1 MSKTLGVC
9 GGEACIKKRR
19 LRVLMLVSFRRLDI
33 NESKLLDK
41 YPTLKAT
48 DLANA
53 WAYATAFSN
62 EIEIDTR
69 ENHED

>member
-1 MSKTLGVC
+1 VC
-9 GGEACIKKRR
+9 GGEACIKNRR
-19 LRVLMLVSFRRLDI
+19 LRVLMLVSFRRLSI
-33 NESKLLDK
+33 NESQLLDNH
-41 YPTLKAT
+41 PTVTGT

-53 WAYATAFSN
+53 WAYATAFSD